1 MIAQLIVHGKN
12 RNDAI
17 KKLIAALDETVIKG
31 VCTNMS
37 LLKRILNDETFIKGD
52 YDTNYLPTFLETL
65 DKDQVIEEMSY
76 TGVESAQS
84 DVKDLLIAG
93 TEEIKVI
100 APMTGVYYST
110 PSPNEDDFVKVG
122 DKISLSDTICQIEAM
137 KLFTHISLSSV
148 SGAGELFTDDKQ
160 YEVVRAN
167 QANNAQVNTGDL
179 LFVVKPV

>member
-1 MIAQLIVHGKN
+1 
-12 RNDAI
+12 
-17 KKLIAALDETVIKG
+17 
-31 VCTNMS
+31 MS
-37 LLKRILNDETFIKGD
+37 LLKRILKDETFIKGN

-65 DKDQVIEEMSY
+65 DKDTVIEEMSY
-76 TGVESAQS
+76 TGIEESES
-84 DVKDLLIAG
+84 NVKDLLIEG
-93 TEEIKVI
+93 TDEIKVI

-148 SGAGELFTDDKQ
+148 PGSGELFTNDKQ
-160 YEVVRAN
+160 YEVVRVN